1 MIYSDIAI
9 IAFSVAVMV
18 DLFIFRTSMLT
29 RPAFWTSYAIILPFQ
44 FLTNW
49 WLTSR
54 NIVMYD
60 PNAIVGVR
68 FFSAPAEDVLFGF
81 ALFIPAGT
89 LAWPAGWAFLILFV
103 NTAAMSPYLVE
114 LARAMASLKSLA
126 FTRLITGPKISSW

>member
-9 IAFSVAVMV
+9 AAFAIAVMV
-18 DLFIFRTSMLT
+18 DLFIFKTSMLT
-29 RPAFWTSYAIILPFQ
+29 RASFWTSYAIILPFQ

-60 PNAIVGVR
+60 DDAIMGLR

-81 ALFIPAGT
+81 AL
-89 LAWPAGWAFLILFV
+89 IL
-103 NTAAMSPYLVE
+103 LVQ
-114 LARAMASLKSLA
+114 ARWVRANRKKA
-126 FTRLITGPKISSW
+126 